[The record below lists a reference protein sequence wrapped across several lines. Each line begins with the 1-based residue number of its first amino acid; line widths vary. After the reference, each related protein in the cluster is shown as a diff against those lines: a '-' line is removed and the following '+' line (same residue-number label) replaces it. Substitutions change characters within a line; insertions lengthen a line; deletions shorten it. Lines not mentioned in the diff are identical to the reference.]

1 MPSSV
6 GASSAKDSARKGY
19 ERNKGDGSRSGL
31 VTIGGGGARKTSGHW
46 NRLGGPGRQASDDGN
61 RFDIEEDIEMQPRG
75 PITGIVVANHSI
87 PEAAQESSTSQTSTP
102 KPQVTVSGSK
112 GNDSD
117 ESLLATHGIMRTH
130 TIEVQWTTQHVSE
143 PSPVVMKRARP

>member
-1 MPSSV
+1 M

-46 NRLGGPGRQASDDGN
+46 NRLEGPGRRTSEGGN
-61 RFDIEEDIEMQPRG
+61 VFNVEEDIEMQPKG
-75 PITGIVVANHSI
+75 KITGIVVANQSI

-102 KPQVTVSGSK
+102 QPQVTVSGSK

-117 ESLLATHGIMRTH
+117 ESLLATRGIMRTH

-143 PSPVVMKRARP
+143 PRPVVMKGARR